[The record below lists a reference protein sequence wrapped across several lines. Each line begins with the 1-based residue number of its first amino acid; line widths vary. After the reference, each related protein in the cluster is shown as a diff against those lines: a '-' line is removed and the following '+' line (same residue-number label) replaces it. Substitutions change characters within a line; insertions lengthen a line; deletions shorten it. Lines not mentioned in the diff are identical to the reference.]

1 VRAFEGITSS
11 GFNTAD
17 VKKLM
22 RKVTIYIVR
31 VSSSGEL
38 KSSGPCI
45 NCLSVIREVGI
56 RKMMFSE
63 DDGSIKEYNT
73 NDYTRVHLSLGTRCF
88 PVASHYEIKNRI
100 RNRIRKIE

>member
-1 VRAFEGITSS
+1 VRAFEGIISS

-31 VSSSGEL
+31 VSNSGEL

-63 DDGSIKEYNT
+63 DDGSVKEYNT
-73 NDYTRVHLSLGTRCF
+73 DEYNRVHLSLGTRCF

-100 RNRIRKIE
+100 RK

>member
-1 VRAFEGITSS
+1 
-11 GFNTAD
+11 
-17 VKKLM
+17 M

-31 VSSSGEL
+31 VSNSGQL

-45 NCLSVIREVGI
+45 NCLSVIKEVGI

-73 NDYTRVHLSLGTRCF
+73 NEYTRVHLSLGMRCL
-88 PVASHYEIKNRI
+88 PITSPEKHRL
-100 RNRIRKIE
+100 RK